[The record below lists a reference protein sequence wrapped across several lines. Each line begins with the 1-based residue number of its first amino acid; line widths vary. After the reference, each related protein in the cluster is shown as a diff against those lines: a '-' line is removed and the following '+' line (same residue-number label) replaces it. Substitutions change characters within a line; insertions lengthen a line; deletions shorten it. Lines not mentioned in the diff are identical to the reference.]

1 MEEWKEVEREG
12 ITMGDILEA
21 FCFLPLLQTLASLFR
36 SKNFQNPNPA
46 SFSSF
51 YPVNLVQTGLK
62 RRFDFPRKSQRT
74 CGKVNARAEKSTHVR
89 KKSTHVREKSTLPN
103 SVFLLILCSDDV

>member
-21 FCFLPLLQTLASLFR
+21 FCFFLFLQTLASLFR
-36 SKNFQNPNPA
+36 SKQFQNPNPA
-46 SFSSF
+46 F
-51 YPVNLVQTGLK
+51 YLPFYASNLVQTGLK

-74 CGKVNARAEKSTHVR
+74 CEKVNSAQILSFCSFYAPTMY
-89 KKSTHVREKSTLPN
+89 N
-103 SVFLLILCSDDV
+103 LIGRD